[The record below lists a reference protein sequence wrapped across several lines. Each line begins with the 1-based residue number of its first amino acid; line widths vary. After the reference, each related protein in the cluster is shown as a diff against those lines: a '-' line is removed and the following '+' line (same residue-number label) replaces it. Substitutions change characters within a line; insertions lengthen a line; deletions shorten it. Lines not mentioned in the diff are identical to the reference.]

1 MSKSAQNKMIDM
13 QNENRVA
20 QYEMDLENY
29 AFNYGLVRET
39 DADGKVILDE
49 NGNPKFIETYD
60 PDGTLAGNLNNK
72 FEYQQQSLELRKEA
86 DQTQREYQEETANQ
100 NWEQGKSMQQF
111 QWGQEDRIFNK
122 NTKQYEEQVGFN
134 ELEYQDSLARENQVL
149 DERFIQAAYQNQG
162 IIQDLYEATGSKGF
176 DKARANLNLAT
187 RENTIGYQRDKKLLN
202 VNQTKKSAEYLSAGK
217 QLDILEGRGS
227 GEYQQASQYLDL
239 ASKEAE
245 NRFSKA
251 RLNLDTATQVQ
262 AYNFQNET
270 LRREANKASLDTAK
284 QIEDQSIN
292 ALRASGEAQLTQA
305 GRSQG
310 KAVQSILSE
319 LGRQE
324 NYLAEA
330 LIRGQDM
337 AGARMKQNKLN
348 SLNTIQKAALA
359 EQQINFSTIENIN
372 KAMLNVDEI
381 NRAMKMS
388 DAKGQIGLDQIQQGV
403 LDTVDN
409 ASLDIRQLETEL
421 SSAKADNALTLDKLD
436 FDLDMLGSRFKL
448 NQDIL
453 KSQLE
458 SAVKASEMNKKDFYR
473 SKKQADINAEAR
485 RMLDPTIG
493 RDEINLDKFRPVELP
508 EAVYQ
513 DPMAPA
519 VGPPPKMGA
528 MQSSL
533 GIGDV
538 LPGAV
543 LGGITAGL
551 GTYGALSGAGA
562 AAAGPWGI
570 AVGGVTTLLGLF

>member
-1 MSKSAQNKMIDM
+1 MHSSIFS
-13 QNENRVA
+13 R
-20 QYEMDLENY
+20 QYLN
-29 AFNYGLVRET
+29 FNVPW
-39 DADGKVILDE
+39 IL
-49 NGNPKFIETYD
+49 
-60 PDGTLAGNLNNK
+60 
-72 FEYQQQSLELRKEA
+72 
-86 DQTQREYQEETANQ
+86 
-100 NWEQGKSMQQF
+100 
-111 QWGQEDRIFNK
+111 
-122 NTKQYEEQVGFN
+122 
-134 ELEYQDSLARENQVL
+134 
-149 DERFIQAAYQNQG
+149 
-162 IIQDLYEATGSKGF
+162 
-176 DKARANLNLAT
+176 
-187 RENTIGYQRDKKLLN
+187 KKLLN
-202 VNQTKKSAEYLSAGK
+202 VNQTKKSAEYLAAGK

-227 GEYQQASQYLDL
+227 GEYQKASQYLDL

-251 RLNLDTATQVQ
+251 RLNLDTETQVQ

-270 LRREANKASLDTAK
+270 LRRETNKASLDTAK
-284 QIEDQSIN
+284 QIEDQAIN

-372 KAMLNVDEI
+372 KAMLNMDEI
-381 NRAMKMS
+381 NRGMKMS
-388 DAKGQIGLDQIQQGV
+388 DAKGQIGLDQINQGV
-403 LDTVDN
+403 IDTIDN
-409 ASLDIRQLETEL
+409 ASLDIRQLEREL
-421 SSAKADNALTLDKLD
+421 SSAKADTALTLDKLD
-436 FDLDMLGSRFKL
+436 FDLDMLGSRFKQ

-458 SAVKASEMNKKDFYR
+458 SAVKTSQMNQKDLYR
-473 SKKQADINAEAR
+473 SKKQADMNAEAR
-485 RMLDPTIG
+485 KMLDPSVG
-493 RDEINLDKFRPVELP
+493 RDAINLDKFKPIALP
-508 EAVYQ
+508 DAVYQ

-528 MQSSL
+528 MQSTL

-538 LPGAV
+538 LPGAL
-543 LGGITAGL
+543 LGGVTAGI
-551 GTYGALSGAGA
+551 GA
-562 AAAGPWGI
+562 AAAFSNPAIG
-570 AVGGVTTLLGLF
+570 AVVGVGSTILGLF

>member
-1 MSKSAQNKMIDM
+1 MIDM

-20 QYEMDLENY
+20 QYELELENY
-29 AFNYGLVRET
+29 AFQYGLVRET

-49 NGNPKFIETYD
+49 NGNPNFIQNLD
-60 PDGTLAGNLNNK
+60 PDGTKAGNLNNK
-72 FEYQQQSLELRKEA
+72 YEYQQESLNLRKQA
-86 DQTQREYQEETANQ
+86 DQNQREYQEETANQ
-100 NWEQGKSMQQF
+100 NWEKGKSMQQF
-111 QWGQEDRIFNK
+111 QWDQEDRIFNK
-122 NTKQYEEQVGFN
+122 NTKQYEEQLGFN
-134 ELEYQDSLARENQVL
+134 ELEYQDSLDRERQVL
-149 DERFIQAAYQNQG
+149 DERFIQAAFQNQG
-162 IIQDLYEATGSKGF
+162 IIQDLYEATGTKGF

-187 RENTIGYQRDKKLLN
+187 REKTIGFQRDKKLLN
-202 VNQTKKSAEYLSAGK
+202 VNQTKKSAEYLTAGK

-227 GEYQQASQYLDL
+227 GEYQKASQYLDL
-239 ASKEAE
+239 ASQEAE

-270 LRREANKASLDTAK
+270 LRRETNKASLDTAK
-284 QIEDQSIN
+284 QIEDQAIN
-292 ALRASGEAQLTQA
+292 ALRASGQAQLTQA

-348 SLNTIQKAALA
+348 ALNTIQKAALA

-372 KAMLNVDEI
+372 KAMLNMDEI
-381 NRAMKMS
+381 NRGMKMS

-403 LDTVDN
+403 VDTIDN
-409 ASLDIRQLETEL
+409 ASLDIRQLENEL
-421 SSAKADNALTLDKLD
+421 SSAKADTALTLDKLD

-448 NQDIL
+448 NQDII

-458 SAVKASEMNKKDFYR
+458 SAVKTSQMNQKDIYR
-473 SKKQADINAEAR
+473 SKKQADMNAEAR
-485 RMLDPTIG
+485 RMLDPSVG
-493 RDEINLDKFRPVELP
+493 RDAINLDKFQPIELP

-528 MQSSL
+528 MQSNL

-538 LPGAV
+538 LPGAL

-551 GTYGALSGAGA
+551 GAQAALGATV
-562 AAAGPWGI
+562 PGI
-570 AVGGVTTLLGLF
+570 GWMVGGATTLLGLW

>member
-1 MSKSAQNKMIDM
+1 MIDM

-86 DQTQREYQEETANQ
+86 DQNQREYQEETANQ

-485 RMLDPTIG
+485 RMLDPSIG
-493 RDEINLDKFRPVELP
+493 RDDINLDKFKPIDLP

-528 MQSSL
+528 MQSNL

-538 LPGAV
+538 LPGAL

-551 GTYGALSGAGA
+551 GTYGALSGVGA

-570 AVGGVTTLLGLF
+570 GVGVATGLLGLM